1 MLIQMY
7 YYQTNPIKC
16 TQANLPQ
23 SMQKVLEN
31 LHQKQ
36 EGWKR
41 LFTLTRFGDSTND
54 LCNTF
59 PEVTKKLC
67 TAENLSSSLKA
78 FLACCMIPLHE
89 NHGLR
94 PMGVGQVLQ

>member
-1 MLIQMY
+1 MHPSKFASIDAESVRKFTPKTRRGAEPSGLDA
-7 YYQTNPIKC
+7 K
-16 TQANLPQ
+16 
-23 SMQKVLEN
+23 
-31 LHQKQ
+31 
-36 EGWKR
+36 GWKR

-78 FLACCMIPLHE
+78 FLACCLIPLHE